1 MRMRVLAGLLA
12 VALSGLHAQDPADTA
27 WQLTLRLSQVKRQIR
42 NALQNQPDYTCLATF
57 NRYRWM
63 VNEAAERK
71 IDTVRVE
78 VAYVGGRELYS
89 WPGEDRFSDAP
100 LSRMVGVGMMGDGD
114 FAVHAHNVFIADN
127 GIDTYVGEE
136 QESGRKLWRWGY
148 KISPYQSGWNVRYAD
163 AGQEVGSEGSF
174 WVDAQTMD
182 LVRMDTHATDFLAGF
197 PLKAVDS
204 TMEYGRVR
212 IGEQDVLL
220 PLHGELKTTTREGNE
235 SRNLTEYSNCRQY
248 AGQST
253 ITFGALA
260 EPAAPGPPQAKME
273 ETRLRAGLFLQIR
286 LSKDLNVENTTVG
299 DLIEGVLVAAL
310 RDGNREIA
318 PKGATVRGRVRLL
331 TKDSAEF
338 RELGLVFDELEFK
351 GHLEHF
357 TATLK
362 SFDTAV
368 PGVRMNMISD
378 GAYKDN
384 VETRTLIAPTK
395 LPGASVFF
403 IDAKC
408 SGLPKGTL
416 MTWTTEP

>member
-1 MRMRVLAGLLA
+1 MRVLPM
-12 VALSGLHAQDPADTA
+12 VALFVAVPTLHAQDPADAA

-42 NALQNQPDYTCLATF
+42 KALENQPDYTCLATF
-57 NRYRWM
+57 NRYRWL
-63 VNEAAERK
+63 VNEPAERK

-100 LSRMVGVGMMGDGD
+100 LSSMVGAGMMGDGD
-114 FAVHAHNVFIADN
+114 FAVHAHNVFIGDSGVEAY
-127 GIDTYVGEE
+127 IGEE
-136 QESGRKLWRWGY
+136 QEGALKLWRWGY

-163 AGQEVGSEGSF
+163 AEQQVGSEGSF
-174 WVDAQTMD
+174 WVDAQTLD

-204 TMEYGRVR
+204 TVEYGRVR
-212 IGEQDVLL
+212 IGGRDVLL
-220 PLHGELKTTTREGNE
+220 PLHGELKTTTREGTE

-253 ITFGALA
+253 ITFGALPEA
-260 EPAAPGPPQAKME
+260 AAPEPAKANVA

-286 LSKDLNVENTTVG
+286 LSKDLNLEKATVG
-299 DLIEGVLVAAL
+299 DPIEGTLAAAL
-310 RDGNREIA
+310 RDGSREIA
-318 PKGATVRGRVRLL
+318 PQGATVRGRVRLL
-331 TKDSAEF
+331 SKDSTEF

-351 GHLEHF
+351 GRLEHF

-368 PGVRMNMISD
+368 PGVRMNMI
-378 GAYKDN
+378 
-384 VETRTLIAPTK
+384 
-395 LPGASVFF
+395 ASVFF
-403 IDAKC
+403 IDSRN

-416 MTWTTEP
+416 MTWTTE